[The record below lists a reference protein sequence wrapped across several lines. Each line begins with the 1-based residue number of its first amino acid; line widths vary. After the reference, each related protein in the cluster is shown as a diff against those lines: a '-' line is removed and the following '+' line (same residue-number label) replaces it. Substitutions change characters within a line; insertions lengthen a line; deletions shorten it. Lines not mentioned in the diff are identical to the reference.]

1 MLDDLEYAEKVL
13 EKHADFYEDEVK
25 VIKPTI
31 RYKDLLDEFGD
42 NIDEALKKFAALY
55 NGRYGHEFDKEME
68 YKSSALA
75 LFFLYGILVGKQNEN
90 KI

>member
-1 MLDDLEYAEKVL
+1 MLYDLEHAEKVV
-13 EKHADFYEDEVK
+13 EKHNNFYEDEVK
-25 VIKPTI
+25 VIKSTI
-31 RYKDLLDEFGD
+31 KDRDILEEFGD

-55 NGRYGHEFDKEME
+55 SGRYCHEFDKEMD